1 MATKWNLF
9 TFANKATNDEV
20 DFAASGASERVIFK
34 YDGKRWRKKE
44 TTSADYA
51 KADFSNVAT
60 LPADV
65 VAQLR
70 GTDGTNGTNGTNGTT
85 PTFSVSGDTLNI
97 TT

>member
-1 MATKWNLF
+1 MAQLK
-9 TFANKATNDEV
+9 
-20 DFAASGASERVIFK
+20 SGSTVGGTEIA
-34 YDGKRWRKKE
+34 KK
-44 TTSADYA
+44 DL
-51 KADFSNVAT
+51 SNVAT
-60 LPADV
+60 LPGDV

>member
-1 MATKWNLF
+1 MAQLK
-9 TFANKATNDEV
+9 
-20 DFAASGASERVIFK
+20 SGSTVGGTEIA
-34 YDGKRWRKKE
+34 KK
-44 TTSADYA
+44 DL
-51 KADFSNVAT
+51 SNVAT

-70 GTDGTNGTNGTNGTT
+70 GTDGTNGTT